1 LTLHMDEVVGSIV
14 VSDPLTE
21 AQELLRLIDEGKF
34 GELSAAVIAATLRAR
49 VDATREVLEL
59 DQPEQLKKA
68 G

>member
-1 LTLHMDEVVGSIV
+1 MTLHTDEVVGSIV

-34 GELSAAVIAATLRAR
+34 GELSEAVGAATLRAR
-49 VDATREVLEL
+49 VNATREVLEL